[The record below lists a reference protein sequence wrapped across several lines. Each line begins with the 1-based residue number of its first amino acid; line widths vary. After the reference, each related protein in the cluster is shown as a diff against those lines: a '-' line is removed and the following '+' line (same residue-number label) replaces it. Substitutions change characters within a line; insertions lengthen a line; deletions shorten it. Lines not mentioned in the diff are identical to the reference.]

1 MVNSFATSIDW
12 RMLSIGLVINT
23 YEQRDAGEVVV
34 TPQCEN
40 VPSIFQ
46 YFVIL

>member
-1 MVNSFATSIDW
+1 MTTVIDW
-12 RMLSIGLVINT
+12 RIISIGLVINT

>member
-1 MVNSFATSIDW
+1 MI
-12 RMLSIGLVINT
+12 SIGLFMNT
-23 YEQRDAGEVVV
+23 YEQGNAGEVVV